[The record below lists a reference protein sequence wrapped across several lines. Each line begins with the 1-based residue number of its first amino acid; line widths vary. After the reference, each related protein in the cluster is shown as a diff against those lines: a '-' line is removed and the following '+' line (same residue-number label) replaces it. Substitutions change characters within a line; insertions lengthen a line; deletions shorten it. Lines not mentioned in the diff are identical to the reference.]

1 MLEKRAIPVL
11 LLNGKRLF
19 KSIKFNKKIYVGD
32 PINTIKLFNEKE
44 VDEICILEIQS
55 TNSKIDPDYSYIE
68 LLASQCYVPLSYG
81 GGINTI
87 NKAKNILSCGV
98 EKVVINSYATKN
110 ISFIEELS
118 KETGSSSIIVSI
130 DIKKNFFGKY
140 SIYSHSGR
148 RKYKKDIYDYID
160 QIQKYGAG
168 EILINSINRD
178 GMQCGYDIELI
189 KKIAKRIKVPLIVC
203 GGAGSLEDL
212 SDAVKAGA
220 SAVAAGS
227 LFVFKGPHRAVL
239 INYPSY
245 SKLQSIFK

>member
-1 MLEKRAIPVL
+1 MSKRRQEIIDCAL
-11 LLNGKRLF
+11 
-19 KSIKFNKKIYVGD
+19 
-32 PINTIKLFNEKE
+32 KLFNEKE
-44 VDEICILEIQS
+44 VDEICILEIQA
-55 TNSKIDPDYSYIE
+55 TNSKLDPDYNYIE
-68 LLASQCYVPLSYG
+68 LLASQCYIPLSYG

-87 NKAKNILSCGV
+87 HKAKKILSCGV

-110 ISFIEELS
+110 INFIEDLS

-140 SIYSHSGR
+140 NIYTHSG
-148 RKYKKDIYDYID
+148 KKIYKMDIYKYID
-160 QIQKYGAG
+160 QIQDYGAG

-178 GMQCGYDIELI
+178 GMQCGYDIDLI
-189 KKIAKRIKVPLIVC
+189 QKIANRVKVPLIVC
-203 GGAGSLEDL
+203 GGARSLEDL
-212 SDAVKAGA
+212 SEAVKAGA

-239 INYPSY
+239 INYPAY